1 MRDHVSRFIYR
12 TGKVLEKRNPTAFRR
27 VFSPVS
33 GGDMNV
39 LVVFSGF
46 DEYGREWSN
55 MDTTWEED
63 YNEMFG
69 WEQQSN
75 DEKMR
80 DKSLREW
87 NGRVRTTLERLDF

>member
-1 MRDHVSRFIYR
+1 M
-12 TGKVLEKRNPTAFRR
+12 
-27 VFSPVS
+27 S
-33 GGDMNV
+33 GGNTNEYIICE
-39 LVVFSGF
+39 GF
-46 DEYGREWSN
+46 NKYGELGEYP
-55 MDTTWEED
+55 DTEKTEEEL